1 MDHTVLPAITSMPA
15 FTSSA
20 FTRWYLPRLRLRIS
34 NCSLL
39 LIYLPRKDERLI
51 RPDWLT
57 YSGWFT
63 HVSGHPPAA
72 GGAQDRESS
81 PVKDRCST
89 TVPRNPG
96 RLWKTSIWLV
106 GWLVRCLVGD
116 GKFFPVVHPVD
127 AQFAIS
133 EFNIITAATSPQV
146 KVMVRTGLFEAG
158 GYDVDVV
165 GLPTA
170 AAYRQLTTSVVR
182 LTEVLTTKW
191 TSSTSSRSH
200 TRRYTYRIYSTL
212 FISYITT

>member
-1 MDHTVLPAITSMPA
+1 MPA

-72 GGAQDRESS
+72 GGVQDRESS

-133 EFNIITAATSPQV
+133 EFNIITSAGKSDGTYWVVWGRWIRRRCGRFADSCCVPTVDNQCRQV
-146 KVMVRTGLFEAG
+146 DRGTDHEM
-158 GYDVDVV
+158 DIVDQQPV
-165 GLPTA
+165 
-170 AAYRQLTTSVVR
+170 
-182 LTEVLTTKW
+182 
-191 TSSTSSRSH
+191 SH
-200 TRRYTYRIYSTL
+200 STL
-212 FISYITT
+212 YI

>member
-1 MDHTVLPAITSMPA
+1 MV
-15 FTSSA
+15 
-20 FTRWYLPRLRLRIS
+20 Y
-34 NCSLL
+34 
-39 LIYLPRKDERLI
+39 PRKWSPASCRWSAGQRKFAGQ
-51 RPDWLT
+51 RPMF
-57 YSGWFT
+57 Y
-63 HVSGHPPAA
+63 H
-72 GGAQDRESS
+72 
-81 PVKDRCST
+81 CT
-89 TVPRNPG
+89 TQPWTP
-96 RLWKTSIWLV
+96 LEDLYLV